1 MVTNFLKLI
10 RFGNLVIIALLMVI
24 IRVFIF
30 DAGLPSL
37 FSMQL
42 DVLHFS
48 LLVLSVVLIAAGGN
62 IINDIYDQET
72 DEINKPHKKII
83 GTHLS
88 ETMGWVL
95 YLSCTITGIAIGYY
109 LAHYFL
115 NDNSFLLFHLIS
127 PALLWVYASNLK
139 KTALIGNLVIS
150 LLAAFVPLTALTFE
164 YGAMLITY
172 WDIIQMNVLGNP
184 FQYMFDW
191 SFYLALFAFTTTL
204 VRELI
209 KDIEDIEGDEQTQ
222 IKTLAVKLGVEKT
235 KTAALIL
242 SVSIAILVI
251 FSALK
256 FSLFA
261 DHRIAVVVYQTL
273 TVVSLIIFSVVK
285 LRKAESKDD
294 FHFVGNIWK
303 LIMIFGFCT
312 CVILFIFNS
321 FFQVLLFK
329 RKILFQ

>member
-1 MVTNFLKLI
+1 
-10 RFGNLVIIALLMVI
+10 
-24 IRVFIF
+24 
-30 DAGLPSL
+30 
-37 FSMQL
+37 
-42 DVLHFS
+42 
-48 LLVLSVVLIAAGGN
+48 
-62 IINDIYDQET
+62 
-72 DEINKPHKKII
+72 
-83 GTHLS
+83 
-88 ETMGWVL
+88 
-95 YLSCTITGIAIGYY
+95 
-109 LAHYFL
+109 
-115 NDNSFLLFHLIS
+115 
-127 PALLWVYASNLK
+127 
-139 KTALIGNLVIS
+139 
-150 LLAAFVPLTALTFE
+150 LTALNFE

-312 CVILFIFNS
+312 CVILFIFNRI
-321 FFQVLLFK
+321 FQVLLFK
-329 RKILFQ
+329 RKILFR